1 MLCKESCIVLTSF
14 SWVQKI
20 KQNCSLIVL
29 WKSWCLISEELDI
42 CLLFRFLCGN
52 DIFCFVILK
61 CLIVVWPSCQLLC
74 FATTHFWGFSDHLV
88 ASCLSKNFSRALLSY
103 CGEPYGRVSSEGW
116 GFCKH
121 QGIVSRLLPSDLKV
135 GKGKGKKKKSQMWEY
150 IVRKMK
156 KPKEGALQCVSECT
170 LELHIWTVIFLIQQC
185 LIMSTWKSRWFGGK
199 EASQD
204 PLLPFFYLFSSLHE
218 SSLPK
223 SGYVLLRMFKIVFHS
238 WQFYTGV
245 ISFTNNDSDSWIKR
259 SILWSI
265 IGNVYTLF
273 VSVKDLW
280 EMNEMII

>member
-1 MLCKESCIVLTSF
+1 MLCKESCIVLTSI

-135 GKGKGKKKKSQMWEY
+135 GKGKGKKKKVPNVRIYCQKDEETKGRCFTVCLRVYSGITYMDCY
-150 IVRKMK
+150 ILDTTVSYNEHMKESLIWRKGSITG
-156 KPKEGALQCVSECT
+156 PFTS
-170 LELHIWTVIFLIQQC
+170 F
-185 LIMSTWKSRWFGGK
+185 
-199 EASQD
+199 
-204 PLLPFFYLFSSLHE
+204 LLPFFFFAWKLFAKVRICLVKNVQNSFSFLAILHWC
-218 SSLPK
+218 
-223 SGYVLLRMFKIVFHS
+223 YFI
-238 WQFYTGV
+238 Y
-245 ISFTNNDSDSWIKR
+245 
-259 SILWSI
+259 
-265 IGNVYTLF
+265 
-273 VSVKDLW
+273 
-280 EMNEMII
+280 